1 MMRSLYSGVAGLKT
15 HQTKMDVIGNNIA
28 NVNTVGFKSSSVNF
42 SDTFYQT
49 MSAASGSNAETGT
62 AGVNAKQIGLGS
74 TVAAI
79 TTNITEPGGT
89 STTNRALDVAINGDS
104 FLIVKSGGETYFTK
118 SGALNVDDAGT
129 LYCTTNGATVQGWL
143 ADSDGNVVRD
153 SVKDLTIMT
162 EDNMYAAPTATEN
175 ITLSG
180 NIDKNDKNL
189 QLTTATQGINTKEG
203 FRMTFTFYDR
213 IGEEYTV
220 QMYLQDSGTP
230 GTYDLVVSDVCNSE
244 GDSIFVKKTTTT
256 TNGVE
261 TTTYSATGVV
271 VQLGGATYTVNDND
285 IDKVTGKYTLS
296 GTGTAS
302 QVLFDSTSG
311 EFAGSKE
318 AGLTRPAT
326 SVYAN
331 KSILF
336 NVVTVPANSGID
348 DTFTH
353 YNSQNDLGGVEVD
366 VSYLTQY
373 SKGGVGNTS
382 YTRGDANC
390 KGAGNIA
397 GEMSGLSIDQSG
409 KIIGTYTNGEKRV
422 LGQIAVTT
430 FSNPSGLEAVGDS
443 LFAASMNSG
452 LFDGVGMDITSD
464 GGKFTVGA
472 LEMSNVDL
480 STEFT
485 QMITTQRGFQ
495 ANSRIITTSDTMLEE
510 LVNLKR

>member
-1 MMRSLYSGVAGLKT
+1 M
-15 HQTKMDVIGNNIA
+15 
-28 NVNTVGFKSSSVNF
+28 
-42 SDTFYQT
+42 
-49 MSAASGSNAETGT
+49 
-62 AGVNAKQIGLGS
+62 
-74 TVAAI
+74 
-79 TTNITEPGGT
+79 
-89 STTNRALDVAINGDS
+89 
-104 FLIVKSGGETYFTK
+104 
-118 SGALNVDDAGT
+118 
-129 LYCTTNGATVQGWL
+129 
-143 ADSDGNVVRD
+143 
-153 SVKDLTIMT
+153 
-162 EDNMYAAPTATEN
+162 
-175 ITLSG
+175 
-180 NIDKNDKNL
+180 
-189 QLTTATQGINTKEG
+189 
-203 FRMTFTFYDR
+203 
-213 IGEEYTV
+213 
-220 QMYLQDSGTP
+220 
-230 GTYDLVVSDVCNSE
+230 
-244 GDSIFVKKTTTT
+244 
-256 TNGVE
+256 
-261 TTTYSATGVV
+261 
-271 VQLGGATYTVNDND
+271 
-285 IDKVTGKYTLS
+285 
-296 GTGTAS
+296 
-302 QVLFDSTSG
+302 
-311 EFAGSKE
+311 
-318 AGLTRPAT
+318 
-326 SVYAN
+326 
-331 KSILF
+331 
-336 NVVTVPANSGID
+336 VTVPANSGID

-382 YTRGDANC
+382 YTRGDANG

>member
-1 MMRSLYSGVAGLKT
+1 
-15 HQTKMDVIGNNIA
+15 
-28 NVNTVGFKSSSVNF
+28 
-42 SDTFYQT
+42 
-49 MSAASGSNAETGT
+49 
-62 AGVNAKQIGLGS
+62 
-74 TVAAI
+74 
-79 TTNITEPGGT
+79 
-89 STTNRALDVAINGDS
+89 
-104 FLIVKSGGETYFTK
+104 
-118 SGALNVDDAGT
+118 
-129 LYCTTNGATVQGWL
+129 
-143 ADSDGNVVRD
+143 
-153 SVKDLTIMT
+153 MT

-180 NIDKNDKNL
+180 NIGKNDKNL

-311 EFAGSKE
+311 EFAGTKE

-366 VSYLTQY
+366 VSYLTRY

-382 YTRGDANC
+382 YTRGDANG
-390 KGAGNIA
+390 KAGNIA
-397 GEMSGLSIDQSG
+397 GEMRGLSIDQSG

>member
-1 MMRSLYSGVAGLKT
+1 
-15 HQTKMDVIGNNIA
+15 
-28 NVNTVGFKSSSVNF
+28 
-42 SDTFYQT
+42 
-49 MSAASGSNAETGT
+49 
-62 AGVNAKQIGLGS
+62 
-74 TVAAI
+74 
-79 TTNITEPGGT
+79 
-89 STTNRALDVAINGDS
+89 
-104 FLIVKSGGETYFTK
+104 
-118 SGALNVDDAGT
+118 
-129 LYCTTNGATVQGWL
+129 
-143 ADSDGNVVRD
+143 
-153 SVKDLTIMT
+153 
-162 EDNMYAAPTATEN
+162 
-175 ITLSG
+175 
-180 NIDKNDKNL
+180 
-189 QLTTATQGINTKEG
+189 
-203 FRMTFTFYDR
+203 MTFTFYDR

-311 EFAGSKE
+311 EFVGTKE

-382 YTRGDANC
+382 YTRGGANG

>member
-1 MMRSLYSGVAGLKT
+1 MRVRKITKTWMLLVGTVVLCLTGCGKETQTADFSGVTSVCELATLKCYYHNVAKAETEASGIFAKWLKTGYKKIWTEYSGIIEYGIDISQV
-15 HQTKMDVIGNNIA
+15 
-28 NVNTVGFKSSSVNF
+28 TVSEPDKNGVV
-42 SDTFYQT
+42 TVT
-49 MSAASGSNAETGT
+49 MPDAQ
-62 AGVNAKQIGLGS
+62 V
-74 TVAAI
+74 
-79 TTNITEPGGT
+79 
-89 STTNRALDVAINGDS
+89 
-104 FLIVKSGGETYFTK
+104 
-118 SGALNVDDAGT
+118 LNVDVDEDSLGTPLTDTGFLTSVTTEEKTTTLAGAQEAMEQQAKENTEMLSQAKARAKT
-129 LYCTTNGATVQGWL
+129 LIEEYIK
-143 ADSDGNVVRD
+143 NVGE
-153 SVKDLTIMT
+153 S
-162 EDNMYAAPTATEN
+162 
-175 ITLSG
+175 
-180 NIDKNDKNL
+180 
-189 QLTTATQGINTKEG
+189 
-203 FRMTFTFYDR
+203 

-311 EFAGSKE
+311 EFAGTKE

-382 YTRGDANC
+382 YTRGDANG

-397 GEMSGLSIDQSG
+397 GEMRGLSIDQFG